1 MTVRQAIDEYST
13 AARKAVMDELKQLRR
28 LKVLKFHKPDQLDP
42 KTLKS
47 RLPSKTFVRVK
58 FDANNVFEKIKARL
72 VGGGHRQKR
81 YLYSE
86 SETSSPTISLVGL
99 YIVATIA
106 AEEERT
112 VITVDVAGAYLRA
125 YMKKFVLI
133 QINKEESA
141 ILVGMYPE
149 LAEYLNDDGKL
160 TAECLKALYGLIKSG
175 RLWFDTIKEKLLQQ
189 GYVQNSC
196 IFNKWHDDA
205 QVQSTIGVYVDD
217 LLTTCKNSDIAE
229 SVITWLKAE
238 FDELK
243 VTGQDP

>member
-1 MTVRQAIDEYST
+1 
-13 AARKAVMDELKQLRR
+13 
-28 LKVLKFHKPDQLDP
+28 
-42 KTLKS
+42 
-47 RLPSKTFVRVK
+47 VK
-58 FDANNVFEKIKARL
+58 FDANNISEKIKAQL

-112 VITVDVAGAYLRA
+112 VITADVAGAYLRA

-133 QINKEESA
+133 QINKDESA
-141 ILVGMYPE
+141 ILVEMYPE
-149 LAEYLNDDGKL
+149 LAEYLDDDGKL
-160 TAECLKALYGLIKSG
+160 TAECLKALYGLIESG
-175 RLWFDTIKEKLLQQ
+175 RLWFDTIKDKLLAQ
-189 GYVQNSC
+189 GYVQNPYEPC